1 MAFIWNDK
9 NNFILLHYVE
19 LHHHH
24 HHHQHH
30 QQQQQQQQSTIS
42 DINWSSIVNDI
53 NLEICSTSTL
63 LKNQYEYLLEKFCT
77 QQDSKF
83 LHSTFKRNYLHS
95 LCQKIEDDLQV
106 TLETVYELIRHA
118 RTKRI
123 HAEDIENLLT
133 EWNFNF
139 TSDDE
144 KSNKDRLL
152 HVLNRLLNYIHTF
165 SNNDDRAIPHYLST
179 NSNMTKQSIVIQE
192 GIHDQDLEL
201 ISDNDDDISMT
212 HASKTKQKQLLNID
226 NNQPLL
232 TAIEPDKFST
242 ARRRTKSLTVFDANK
257 QYKVNIGVEWFVP
270 KLKRRQRSSSFHG
283 QYQSSVSIDSLL
295 LQNRNV
301 QRNDI
306 RVTTTEND
314 QSSYLINN
322 SNLRQTHTQPSI
334 SWLPRTSA
342 QISEKER
349 QQNESKLID
358 NEQCEQMSSSDSESM
373 KIQQSSDQQE
383 QHSCKRQRLS

>member
-9 NNFILLHYVE
+9 NNFILLHYVA

-24 HHHQHH
+24 HHHH
-30 QQQQQQQQSTIS
+30 QQQQSTIS

-77 QQDSKF
+77 KQDSKF

-152 HVLNRLLNYIHTF
+152 YILNRLLKYIHTF
-165 SNNDDRAIPHYLST
+165 SSNDYRAIPHYL
-179 NSNMTKQSIVIQE
+179 V
-192 GIHDQDLEL
+192 
-201 ISDNDDDISMT
+201 
-212 HASKTKQKQLLNID
+212 
-226 NNQPLL
+226 
-232 TAIEPDKFST
+232 
-242 ARRRTKSLTVFDANK
+242 R
-257 QYKVNIGVEWFVP
+257 
-270 KLKRRQRSSSFHG
+270 
-283 QYQSSVSIDSLL
+283 
-295 LQNRNV
+295 
-301 QRNDI
+301 
-306 RVTTTEND
+306 
-314 QSSYLINN
+314 
-322 SNLRQTHTQPSI
+322 
-334 SWLPRTSA
+334 
-342 QISEKER
+342 
-349 QQNESKLID
+349 
-358 NEQCEQMSSSDSESM
+358 
-373 KIQQSSDQQE
+373 
-383 QHSCKRQRLS
+383 